1 MMNRAI
7 RAITRQARSLPLF
20 LNSST
25 HISQPICGARVNYS
39 LSSLRYLSFQKHA
52 PVTNYSLESPLA
64 VEGKFHE
71 VADDTLEELSDL
83 VAPLES
89 ALDDFDLT
97 VAQGVLT
104 IKLGAQYQNKTWV
117 INKQTPN
124 RQIWWSSPVSG
135 PRRYEYNSTEAS
147 SSGADR
153 WRFTKDSSFNLR
165 DSLKTE
171 IEAITAVKL

>member
-1 MMNRAI
+1 MMNRSI
-7 RAITRQARSLPLF
+7 RAITRQARSLSLF

-25 HISQPICGARVNYS
+25 HISLPICGERVNYS
-39 LSSLRYLSFQKHA
+39 LSSLRYHSFQKHA
-52 PVTNYSLESPLA
+52 PVTNYSPESPLA
-64 VEGKFHE
+64 LEGKFHE

-147 SSGADR
+147 SSEADR

-171 IEAITAVKL
+171 IETITAVKL